1 MSRKKNTRSR
11 TTVNLRADLLAKLE
25 RAPADVR
32 ERSGASVSRDRFLEE
47 VIARADI
54 PAIIEYFVEEFT
66 DTKEVI
72 TEEAIVI

>member
-1 MSRKKNTRSR
+1 MTREKNTRSR
-11 TTVNLRADLLAKLE
+11 TTVNLRNDLLAKLE

-54 PAIIEYFVEEFT
+54 PAIIEHFVQEFV
-66 DTKEVI
+66 DTKDEV
-72 TEEAIVI
+72 VV

>member
-1 MSRKKNTRSR
+1 MKRKKPTRSR
-11 TTVNLRADLLAKLE
+11 TTVNLRNDLLAKLE

-54 PAIIEYFVEEFT
+54 PAIIEHFVQEFAAV
-66 DTKEVI
+66 DEV
-72 TEEAIVI
+72 VV